1 MLKRQKLSVTS
12 HQKIT
17 MKFLILLSPLLF
29 LLSCTSPSSQDASFA
44 DSFSMIAAKDT
55 LVFAVEM
62 GEGAEATLPTMDT
75 IAADVFNKIVRDSFR
90 TKIEHILDGGDAL
103 ITRLGRF
110 VLDADHD
117 ALGVNITA
125 FWFRNQS
132 ILIFDKKKQQVVGLL
147 PVAEFYGGDGAQIL
161 RQSWLLSSNKEI
173 IVRES
178 EHALRMEENAAEP
191 TDSYEEWV
199 ARYQWQKGA
208 FVEQPTPDST
218 ALIQH
223 FKIDW

>member
-1 MLKRQKLSVTS
+1 MQNFIVTF
-12 HQKIT
+12 HKKFT
-17 MKFLILLSPLLF
+17 MKFLMLLSTFLF
-29 LLSCTSPSSQDASFA
+29 LLSCTDRHSQDASFA

-62 GEGAEATLPTMDT
+62 GEGTEATLPTMDT
-75 IAADVFNKIVRDSFR
+75 IAADVFNKIVPDSFR
-90 TKIEHILDGGDAL
+90 TKIEHILDGGDPV

-110 VLDADHD
+110 NLDADHD

-132 ILIFDKKKQQVVGLL
+132 ILIFDKKKQQIVGLL
-147 PVAEFYGGDGAQIL
+147 PVAEFYGGDGGQIL

-178 EHALRMEENAAEP
+178 QHALRMEENADEP

-199 ARYQWQKGA
+199 ARYHWNQGA

-218 ALIQH
+218 DLIQH
-223 FKIDW
+223 FKIDWGF